1 MCGLQCYVSLAL
13 LVTVACALPQQQ
25 QQREDSLL
33 ACGGAFYYADK
44 VRVYSYLVALES
56 DTDTDGFSLSI
67 LATRVISCVRSSMGF
82 RL

>member
-1 MCGLQCYVSLAL
+1 MFNLQSSGSLAL
-13 LVTVACALPQQQ
+13 LVTIACALPQ
-25 QQREDSLL
+25 REDGLL

-56 DTDTDGFSLSI
+56 DTDGLSLSI
-67 LATRVISCVRSSMGF
+67 LATRVTSCVRSSMGF